1 MKDITFPT
9 FTVAKYIDPWT
20 SWVPACSQTQVLFI
34 VGILSLLT
42 FNGAYHCRVLAV
54 SLMFTHCTMVIL
66 EWTFMDPWTSWIS
79 YVSSIYISLFHRSS
93 ELWLKVSRPV
103 SLTLL
108 FIGLIGTA
116 GVFEIHLVSLLFT
129 HCHMVLLYPTLQ
141 CTASLKYNVYSG
153 SNLILMRHVIWD
165 RNPRHVT
172 SYKWA
177 SGPNSGRWI
186 QELTYMDPW
195 TSWIF
200 MWALS
205 IFHFFIGALSLH
217 IFICFI

>member
-1 MKDITFPT
+1 MLIT
-9 FTVAKYIDPWT
+9 VECW
-20 SWVPACSQTQVLFI
+20 
-34 VGILSLLT
+34 LSLL
-42 FNGAYHCRVLAV
+42 YSHIV
-54 SLMFTHCTMVIL
+54 
-66 EWTFMDPWTSWIS
+66 PWSYWSEPSWIHGLHEFRMWAL
-79 YVSSIYISLFHRSS
+79 SIFFHRSS

-217 IFICFI
+217 IFISFI

>member
-42 FNGAYHCRVLAV
+42 FNSAYHCRVLAV
-54 SLMFTHCTMVIL
+54 SLIFTHCTMVIL

-116 GVFEIHLVSLLFT
+116 GVFLRSTWYLFYSHIVTWSYCIQPFSARRRSSTMYIMGQILSWCDMWSETEIPD
-129 HCHMVLLYPTLQ
+129 M
-141 CTASLKYNVYSG
+141 
-153 SNLILMRHVIWD
+153 
-165 RNPRHVT
+165 
-172 SYKWA
+172 
-177 SGPNSGRWI
+177 
-186 QELTYMDPW
+186 
-195 TSWIF
+195 
-200 MWALS
+200 
-205 IFHFFIGALSLH
+205 
-217 IFICFI
+217 